1 MRILHV
7 LYMDRFSGAENVA
20 CRIIDLFR
28 QEPGVEMAYCSR
40 DGQIR
45 QVLEERR
52 IDFYPIADLT
62 HNELERV
69 IAQFHPDLLHA
80 HDFRASIACSAF
92 ARRIPVISHLHN
104 NPPWLKKPGPR
115 SIAYAWSCRKYSRIL
130 TVSDSVL
137 DEFIFGNRFRSKQFC
152 IGNPIDTAWVRN
164 RAAEFD
170 VPEAYDVCFCGRL
183 SEQKDPLA
191 FLDILSMLPAETTA
205 VMLGD
210 GELRPAVEERLQTL
224 GLTGRVRLAGFV
236 DNPFP
241 TMKQCKVL
249 CMPSRWEGF
258 GLAAVE
264 ALALGLPVICSD
276 VGGLPGIV
284 RADCGAICTVPA
296 DSARQI
302 AALLTNPD
310 LLAQKRQHAL
320 ARADELDNC
329 ASYQEVL
336 KHVYT
341 AALSHN
347 SDADL

>member
-92 ARRIPVISHLHN
+92 ARRIPVISHLHCN
-104 NPPWLKKPGPR
+104 APWLKKPGLR

-130 TVSDSVL
+130 TVSDSVF
-137 DEFIFGNRFRSKQFC
+137 DEFIFGNRFRSKQLC

-170 VPEAYDVCFCGRL
+170 VPETYDVCFCGRL
-183 SEQKDPLA
+183 SEEKDPLA
-191 FLDILSMLPAETTA
+191 FLGILSMLPAETTA

-210 GELRPAVEERLQTL
+210 GELRPAVEERLQAL

-249 CMPSRWEGF
+249 CMPSRVEGF

-264 ALALGLPVICSD
+264 ALTLGLPVVCSA
-276 VGGLPGIV
+276 VGGLPGIIQSS
-284 RADCGAICTVPA
+284 CGQICSSLEMYATEIEKLLA
-296 DSARQI
+296 DSTYFSKKQVAAREH
-302 AALLTNPD
+302 AA
-310 LLAQKRQHAL
+310 Q
-320 ARADELDNC
+320 LDNC
-329 ASYQEVL
+329 LTYKEMLSGI
-336 KHVYT
+336 YT
-341 AALSHN
+341 TIFQA
-347 SDADL
+347 